1 MRLKWFG
8 LTALALTGAVATPA
22 QTWRQVGPPG
32 GTVISLG
39 ADPHDA
45 SKLYLGTSDGHV
57 FTSSGEGAH
66 WQLLSRIGAGQD
78 DVITSIIVDSRDSK
92 HLFASTWTL
101 DTGGGGVYR
110 SKDSGHSWQL
120 VGLAHETVR
129 ALAQS
134 PTHPKTWLAAS
145 LTGVY
150 RSTNEGVHW
159 ERITPAKHD
168 ALKNFDSVAFDPRDD
183 HTIYAG
189 TDHLPWKTTDG
200 GRNWSPI
207 SNGMIDDSDVRS
219 IIVDPANPAIVHATA
234 GSGI

>member
-57 FTSSGEGAH
+57 FTSSDEGGH

-101 DTGGGGVYR
+101 DTGGRGEHR
-110 SKDSGHSWQL
+110 SKERGHFLQT
-120 VGLAHETVR
+120 VRLAHGKVR
-129 ALAQS
+129 PL
-134 PTHPKTWLAAS
+134 PT
-145 LTGVY
+145 
-150 RSTNEGVHW
+150 
-159 ERITPAKHD
+159 TPHQ
-168 ALKNFDSVAFDPRDD
+168 
-183 HTIYAG
+183 
-189 TDHLPWKTTDG
+189 
-200 GRNWSPI
+200 
-207 SNGMIDDSDVRS
+207 
-219 IIVDPANPAIVHATA
+219 PANRPAAWL
-234 GSGI
+234 